1 MTTTRF
7 SSRPA
12 TAAAAPLTP
21 QTARPARPG
30 RGGLRSLLL
39 DIGVPLASYYLLRKA
54 GCGQIT
60 ALALSSV
67 VPAAQ
72 SVLALVRGRAVSGMA
87 ILVLVV
93 NLAGMAVS
101 FESGDPRFMLA
112 KDSAISSAIGI
123 AILISVLAGK
133 PLMTAGMRPFIV
145 RGDAARDAAFGR
157 LAVTSP
163 RFRALERGFSVVW
176 GIACLGECAGRVAC
190 AFTLPVATTVWLSTV
205 LTLASIGIAIVVG
218 SFFSVPMEKMV
229 AALASAWAA
238 EADADRLEA
247 GS

>member
-7 SSRPA
+7 SARQATGAGRPP
-12 TAAAAPLTP
+12 AP
-21 QTARPARPG
+21 PAKRPG
-30 RGGLRSLLL
+30 RGGLSSLLL

-54 GCGQIT
+54 GCGQVA

-72 SVLALVRGRAVSGMA
+72 SAFALVRGRTVSGMA

-93 NLAGMAVS
+93 NVTGLAVS
-101 FESGDPRFMLA
+101 FSSGDPRFMLA
-112 KDSAISSAIGI
+112 KDGAISSAIGI
-123 AILISVLAGK
+123 AILLSVLAGR

-145 RGDAARDAAFGR
+145 RGDAAKDAAFGT
-157 LAVTSP
+157 LALTSA
-163 RFRALERGFSVVW
+163 RFRSLERRFSVVW
-176 GIACLGECAGRVAC
+176 GIACLGECAARVAC

-205 LTLASIGIAIVVG
+205 LTLVSIGIAIVVG

-229 AALASAWAA
+229 AALAA
-238 EADADRLEA
+238 ESSQADAETLKA